1 MPKGILNFKV
11 LKAKSAT
18 VKASDKANDSPMK
31 SEFGRSVQTMDS
43 DGETKNLDTISDPR
57 VAVIWKGKQCVS
69 DAPEEQGEFEKV
81 FDQEFDLKID
91 GDASLQERIKV
102 KVLDGDAEVGSLK
115 LKVKS
120 MMDAGEQWY
129 PLYKGNDC
137 VGQLYIGAIYHD
149 GAKYTS
155 KIHKNWEPVD
165 DVDDEDEE
173 PKYDMLQKMVVGTP
187 APVDPKGVDKL
198 DKAINPNKAPKLD
211 TSVKKPGCFGC
222 CKPKAPSL
230 SPPKLKAPKLQAPK
244 LNAPKLNAPKLNA
257 PKLNAPKV
265 PDMPKVGF
273 CGGMCGACGLAACCK
288 KPTCCKPKPIAPLV
302 KPDIK
307 LKAPKMSAPKINT
320 PKAPMC
326 GSCCKPKIKAP
337 SISPPKM

>member
-1 MPKGILNFKV
+1 M
-11 LKAKSAT
+11 
-18 VKASDKANDSPMK
+18 
-31 SEFGRSVQTMDS
+31 E
-43 DGETKNLDTISDPR
+43 
-57 VAVIWKGKQCVS
+57 
-69 DAPEEQGEFEKV
+69 
-81 FDQEFDLKID
+81 
-91 GDASLQERIKV
+91 
-102 KVLDGDAEVGSLK
+102 
-115 LKVKS
+115 
-120 MMDAGEQWY
+120 AGEQWY

-137 VGQLYIGAIYHD
+137 VGQLYIGAIFHD

-173 PKYDMLQKMVVGTP
+173 PKYDMLQQMVVGTP

-244 LNAPKLNAPKLNA
+244 LNAPKLNAPK
-257 PKLNAPKV
+257 V

-288 KPTCCKPKPIAPLV
+288 APMCGNCCKAPMCGSCCKPKPIAPLV